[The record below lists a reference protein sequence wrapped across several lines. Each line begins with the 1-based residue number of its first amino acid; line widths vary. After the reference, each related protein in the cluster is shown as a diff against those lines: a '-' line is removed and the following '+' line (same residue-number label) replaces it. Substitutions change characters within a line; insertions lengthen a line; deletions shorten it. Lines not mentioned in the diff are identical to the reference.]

1 MKKKYNNLNEEI
13 NRIKQ
18 LFGNETGVIITESDD
33 KLLGYIQKVEN
44 LQRELDKITSSDER
58 KKQIDLINKT
68 LNITKE
74 YIKSNNIT
82 VDPTLKLK
90 LTNMEK
96 VSSEITGLMNEEVD
110 RIKSLFT
117 EERLYGNLIVE
128 EEGEGE
134 ENDPFSKDAVKQGK
148 KDAKEKNIKDKSGGK
163 KSEKE
168 ESDDE
173 FEDSESDDEK

>member
-18 LFGNETGVIITESDD
+18 LFGGESEVIITESDD
-33 KLLGYIQKVEN
+33 KLLGYIQKIEN

-82 VDPTLKLK
+82 VDPKLKLK
-90 LTNMEK
+90 LTNLEK
-96 VSSEITGLMNEEVD
+96 VSSEITGLMNEEIN
-110 RIKSLFT
+110 R
-117 EERLYGNLIVE
+117 RL
-128 EEGEGE
+128 
-134 ENDPFSKDAVKQGK
+134 
-148 KDAKEKNIKDKSGGK
+148 
-163 KSEKE
+163 
-168 ESDDE
+168 
-173 FEDSESDDEK
+173 